1 MNLGIATRD
10 RSLGTKNM
18 TKNNEKIIVNLL
30 TFSKSSMKNKK
41 SSNAKTDMFYCG
53 KYGKTIINSKIY
65 ISYIYQLAS

>member
-1 MNLGIATRD
+1 
-10 RSLGTKNM
+10 M